1 MLNDDNDIS
10 RRMVEQCY
18 RTHKTLVN
26 PIVDWTDEQVWHFLR
41 NIVKVESCSL
51 YEEGFKRL
59 GCIGCPM
66 ASKTRALEFQRWP
79 KYKEMYLKAFA
90 RMLAERA
97 ERQKPTEWKTP
108 EEVFDWWM
116 EAGVL
121 PGQIRMDEL
130 MENCDA

>member
-1 MLNDDNDIS
+1 MVLNDDNDIS

-26 PIVDWTDEQVWHFLR
+26 PIVDWTDEQVWYFLR
-41 NIVKVESCSL
+41 NIAKVESCCL
-51 YEEGFKRL
+51 YKEGFKRL

-66 ASKTRALEFQRWP
+66 ASKTRALEFRRWP
-79 KYKEMYLKAFA
+79 KYKEMYLRAFA

-97 ERQKPTEWKTP
+97 ERKKPTEWQTP

-116 EAGVL
+116 ETGVL

-130 MENCDA
+130 MEE